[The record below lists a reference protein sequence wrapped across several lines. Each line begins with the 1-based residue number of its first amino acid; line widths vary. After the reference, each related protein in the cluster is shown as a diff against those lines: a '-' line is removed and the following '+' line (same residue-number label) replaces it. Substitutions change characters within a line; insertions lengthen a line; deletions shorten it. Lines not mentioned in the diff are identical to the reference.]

1 MKEAH
6 VFRFTAGER
15 VLGTEPESGA
25 EREMHYYV
33 NDDAVA
39 KLLGSTLDPLA
50 ADLVIWQLR
59 STLLTGWRS
68 ARRLLWII
76 GEGAL

>member
-39 KLLGSTLDPLA
+39 KLAIFAQRPKMFISP
-50 ADLVIWQLR
+50 
-59 STLLTGWRS
+59 
-68 ARRLLWII
+68 
-76 GEGAL
+76 